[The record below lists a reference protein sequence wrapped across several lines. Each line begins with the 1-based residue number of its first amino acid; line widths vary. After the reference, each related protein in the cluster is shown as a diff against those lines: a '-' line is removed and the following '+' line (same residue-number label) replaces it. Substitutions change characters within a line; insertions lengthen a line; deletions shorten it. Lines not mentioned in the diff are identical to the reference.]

1 MKIKLLGPLEIRDDR
16 DMLIPV
22 TSAKQRII
30 LAALA
35 FRLGEVVPVE
45 HLVDC
50 LWDGGPPLTA
60 RETVHSH
67 VMRLRKLLATSQV
80 LLTQP
85 GGYLLNVDMC
95 DVDTAQVQRLRA
107 RAAQAAAGMNQQGQS
122 ALLRDA
128 LALWRGE
135 PMTGIDSE
143 VLRAHYVRVWEDT
156 WCQMME
162 ECVDAELALNRHA
175 SLVGELRFLVASHPL
190 RERFHGQLM
199 LALNASGQ
207 RAEALRVYQEVR
219 RVLIE
224 ELGIEPG
231 EYLREVHR
239 QVLNASPEPASMSP
253 ALLPLDVYG
262 FVGRDPELE
271 RLDAILA
278 AADEQ
283 PTAVVVTVL
292 SGAAG
297 VGKTALAVH
306 WAHQVSKRFPGGQ
319 LYVNLRGF
327 DPTGSPMSPA
337 DAMRSLLEALGV
349 PPERVPAGLAAQ
361 TGLYRSMLTGRRVL
375 IVLDNARDS
384 EQVRPLL
391 PGSPGCLVLVTSRS
405 QLSGLVAMEGAHPL
419 FLKLLPVSDARKLM
433 AKRLGANRVV
443 DEADAAEEII
453 RRCARL
459 PLAIAIVAS
468 RAASNPDVSLSA
480 LVAEL
485 DDAYLDVFDGGEPM
499 TQIRTVFSWSYHALT
514 TDTAR
519 LFRLLG
525 SHPGPEI
532 TAPAAASLVG
542 MSLAQ
547 ARPLLAELTR
557 THLLTQHAH
566 GRYAFHDLL
575 RAYAAELATAHEVES
590 ERQAALHRLLD
601 HYVHTAHHSARLL
614 NVHQNP
620 LLLAPPQ
627 PGVVLSALT
636 DHAQAWEWF
645 KAEHPV
651 LMAAVSLAAQSG
663 FDTHLWQLAWL
674 LNDFLDRQGRW
685 REQAGLQELGLEAAR
700 RTGDEIGQAHAY
712 RNLGWALTKLSRY
725 DDALGHFQ
733 SALRLYGDLGDLT
746 GAAHTHGNMSGVLER
761 QGHYQEALSH
771 AEQALDL
778 YQRTNHQA
786 GQARALNAV
795 GWHYTLLG
803 EHPKALAYCRQAL
816 DLQYLTGD
824 LHGQAATWDSLGH
837 IHHHLQQHEQAIDCY
852 RQSLELFRH
861 AGDLCSVAGTLT
873 RLGDSHQ
880 KLGEG
885 DTARLIWGDALQ
897 IFEELDHPDA
907 QRVRARLVGLSDW
920 GAVVHEHVTR
930 SAGLPL

>member
-1 MKIKLLGPLEIRDDR
+1 MKIKLLGPLEIRGDR

-22 TSAKQRII
+22 TSAKQRIV

-50 LWDGGPPLTA
+50 LWDGEPPLTA

-67 VMRLRKLLATSQV
+67 VMRLRKLLATPQV
-80 LLTQP
+80 LITQP
-85 GGYLLNVDMC
+85 GGYLLNVDKC

-107 RAAQAAAGMNQQGQS
+107 RAAQAAANLDQQGQS

-135 PMTGIDSE
+135 PLTGIDSE
-143 VLRAHYVRVWEDT
+143 VLRAHYVRVWEDA
-156 WCQMME
+156 WCQMRE
-162 ECVDAELALNRHA
+162 ECVDAELALGRHA

-190 RERFHGQLM
+190 RERFHGQLI

-207 RAEALRVYQEVR
+207 RAEALKVYQEVR

-231 EYLREVHR
+231 EYLRDVHR
-239 QVLNASPEPASMSP
+239 QVLNASSEPAPVFP

-262 FVGRDPELE
+262 FVGRAAELE
-271 RLDAILA
+271 RLDAIQA
-278 AADEQ
+278 AAAEQ

-306 WAHQVSKRFPGGQ
+306 WAHRVCNRFPDGQ

-337 DAMRSLLEALGV
+337 EAMRSLLEALGV
-349 PPERVPAGLAAQ
+349 SPERVPARLDAQ
-361 TGLYRSMLTGRRVL
+361 TGLYRSLLAGHRVL

-384 EQVRPLL
+384 GQVRPLL

-405 QLSGLVAMEGAHPL
+405 QLPGLVAKEGAHPL
-419 FLKLLPVSDARKLM
+419 FLKLLPVPDARKLM

-453 RRCARL
+453 RRCERL

-480 LVAEL
+480 LVSEL

-514 TDTAR
+514 PDTAR
-519 LFRLLG
+519 LFRLIG

-532 TAPAAASLVG
+532 TAPAAASLAG

-547 ARPLLAELTR
+547 ARPLLSELTR

-566 GRYAFHDLL
+566 GRYVFHDLL
-575 RAYAAELATAHEVES
+575 RAYAAELASAHEVES

-614 NVHQNP
+614 NVHQSP
-620 LLLAPPQ
+620 PLLAPPQ
-627 PGVVLSALT
+627 AGVVVSAPA
-636 DHAQAWEWF
+636 DHGQALEWF
-645 KAEHPV
+645 KTEHPV
-651 LMAAVSLAAQSG
+651 LMAAASLAAQTG
-663 FDTHLWQLAWL
+663 FDTHLWQLAWI

-685 REQAGLQELGLEAAR
+685 REQTQLQELGLEAAR
-700 RTGDEIGQAHAY
+700 RTGDTMGQAHAY

-733 SALRLYGDLGDLT
+733 SALQLYGDLGDLT
-746 GAAHTHGNMSGVLER
+746 GSAHTHGNMSGVLER
-761 QGHYQEALSH
+761 QGRYREALSH

-778 YQRTNHQA
+778 YRRTNHQA

-803 EHPKALAYCRQAL
+803 EHPKALAYCRRAL
-816 DLQYLTGD
+816 DLQSTTGD
-824 LHGQAATWDSLGH
+824 LHGRAATWDSLGH
-837 IHHHLQQHEQAIDCY
+837 IHHHLQQYEQAIDCY
-852 RQSLELFRH
+852 QQSLELFRH
-861 AGDLCSVAGTLT
+861 AGDRCSVAGTLT

-880 KLGEG
+880 KLGE
-885 DTARLIWGDALQ
+885 DEVARLIWGEALQ
-897 IFEELDHPDA
+897 IFEELEHPDA
-907 QRVRARLVGLSDW
+907 QRVRARLAGLSDW
-920 GAVVHEHVTR
+920 GSVVHEHITR